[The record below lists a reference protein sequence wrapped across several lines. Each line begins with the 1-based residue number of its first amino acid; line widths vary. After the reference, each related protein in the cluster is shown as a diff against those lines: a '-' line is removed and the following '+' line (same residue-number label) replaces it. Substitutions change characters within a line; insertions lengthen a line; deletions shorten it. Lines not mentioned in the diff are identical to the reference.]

1 MRVVSQDGAI
11 DVPYDE
17 AVLTLNDT
25 YIHAYHPATQ
35 TLLMARYSSEEK
47 ANRAMEMMREAYTG
61 SPVIL
66 QNIKV
71 PQEEV
76 DEVKNVLRD
85 CVVIMTKDEQPPRF
99 ERITEIVFQFPEDDE
114 VEV

>member
-1 MRVVSQDGAI
+1 MRVISQDGTVDI
-11 DVPYDE
+11 PYDE
-17 AVLTLNDT
+17 TVFTVNDT

-35 TLLMARYSSEEK
+35 TLLVARYSSDEK
-47 ANRAMEMMREAYTG
+47 ADRAMEMMREACTG
-61 SPVIL
+61 NPFIL
-66 QNIKV
+66 QNIEA

-76 DEVKNVLRD
+76 GKLKNILRD
-85 CVVIMTKDEQPPRF
+85 CVVIMTRDEQPPRF

>member
-11 DVPYDE
+11 DVPYNE
-17 AVLTLNDT
+17 AVFTLNDT

-35 TLLMARYSSEEK
+35 TLLMARYSSEQK
-47 ANRAMEMMREAYTG
+47 ANRAIEMMREAYTG

-66 QNIKV
+66 QNIEV
-71 PQEEV
+71 QQEEV
-76 DEVKNVLRD
+76 DKSKNILRD
-85 CVVIMTKDEQPPRF
+85 CAVIMTRDEQPPRF